1 MNVVVILFQF
11 CFFSAAQQVA
21 VDAFHPLSYHDVGS
35 RTSLPTPL
43 SSHSAILSIRG
54 GAGDSSSAWSAG
66 SKYNYGPT
74 GSSKYNFGG
83 SGSSPSSSRNL
94 QTPSYTT
101 KDTQYANEETKEKF
115 AEAFLQREDRNRFIS
130 RVYAIRE

>member
-1 MNVVVILFQF
+1 MNVVILFL
-11 CFFSAAQQVA
+11 CFFTAAHQVA
-21 VDAFHPLSYHDVGS
+21 VDAFYPLSYHDGS
-35 RTSLPTPL
+35 RTSLPTPF
-43 SSHSAILSIRG
+43 SSHSQQSYISIRG

-66 SKYNYGPT
+66 SKYNYGPI

-94 QTPSYTT
+94 QTPSYST
-101 KDTQYANEETKEKF
+101 KDIQYANEETKEKF

-130 RVYAIRE
+130 RVYTIRE

>member
-1 MNVVVILFQF
+1 MNVVILFLF
-11 CFFSAAQQVA
+11 CFLTAQVA

-94 QTPSYTT
+94 QTPSYT

>member
-1 MNVVVILFQF
+1 MNAVILFL
-11 CFFSAAQQVA
+11 CFLTAQVA
-21 VDAFHPLSYHDVGS
+21 VDAFYPLSYHVSS
-35 RTSLPTPL
+35 RTSLPTPF
-43 SSHSAILSIRG
+43 SSHSQQSYISIRG

-83 SGSSPSSSRNL
+83 SGSSPSSSRDL
-94 QTPSYTT
+94 QTPSYST
-101 KDTQYANEETKEKF
+101 KDIQYANEETKEKF

-130 RVYAIRE
+130 RVYTIRE

>member
-1 MNVVVILFQF
+1 MNAVILFL
-11 CFFSAAQQVA
+11 CFFTAAHQVA
-21 VDAFHPLSYHDVGS
+21 VDAFYPLSYHDVGT

-94 QTPSYTT
+94 QTPSYT
-101 KDTQYANEETKEKF
+101 KDTTQYANEQTKEKF